1 MRHLKLITVGFTI
14 FLMTFCNKEVKN
26 NTSPIKEKSIKADI
40 IDTIINSID
49 SARILNLDTKKE
61 KIIGLF
67 FKSLDNDYKKPL
79 INFTRIKNSQEKIE
93 VKKYINFN
101 INKNKYQS
109 YLISFSYEN
118 DELYRSILLTN
129 SNLDDALLIYEKVID
144 EGEYLRISRLNK
156 NLVESSVFQIEYFK
170 YDNEGNIYNEK
181 TIKDSLLVSN
191 NKYLVNENYF
201 LEYFAK
207 GNLNLKE
214 QWGEKEIIY
223 TKDGVDSSFVYLYEK
238 KGKIK
243 NHLKTGDWEERRYI
257 SKYDKSVWLK
267 GEYVKGLKNGEW
279 NYSPDG
285 PVDKVEVYN
294 MGKLI
299 RTYFP

>member
-1 MRHLKLITVGFTI
+1 MRLLKLTITFSLSLLFVY
-14 FLMTFCNKEVKN
+14 CQK
-26 NTSPIKEKSIKADI
+26 KEKKIVSSIKKTSI
-40 IDTIINSID
+40 QINITDTLINSID
-49 SARILNLDTKKE
+49 STRILNLDTKKE
-61 KIIGLF
+61 KIIELF
-67 FKSLDNDYKKPL
+67 FKSLDNDYTKPL
-79 INFTRIKNSQEKIE
+79 INFSSIKNSQEKIE
-93 VKKYINFN
+93 VKKYVNFN

-144 EGEYLRISRLNK
+144 EGEYLRISRINK
-156 NLVESSVFQIEYFK
+156 NIVKSSVFQIEHFK
-170 YDNEGNIYNEK
+170 YDNEGNISNEK
-181 TIKDSLLVSN
+181 AIKDSLVVSE
-191 NKYLVNENYF
+191 NKYLLNENYF
-201 LEYFAK
+201 LEYFAED
-207 GNLNLKE
+207 NLNLNK

-223 TKDGVDSSFVYLYEK
+223 TKDRLDSSFVYLYEK

-243 NHLKTGDWEERRYI
+243 NHLKTGNWEERRYI
-257 SKYDKSVWLK
+257 NIYNKSVWLN

-299 RTYFP
+299 KTYFP